1 MKREGPFALPVSY
14 GTNEVLIDA
23 RLRGTFSHDSKKK
36 GSFSPF
42 FTYQG
47 MQTNDKD
54 YIMYTQLKTKP
65 LFHKY

>member
-47 MQTNDKD
+47 M
-54 YIMYTQLKTKP
+54 
-65 LFHKY
+65 